1 MPKLLVLFTL
11 LVSLTLLACGRDV
24 SPTPAVTPP
33 IANTHTPTPLPTDTP
48 AVAAATATVTPETVT
63 ESPVEPTAVPTDE
76 PSPTPTATP
85 RVATAVTTIQLEQ
98 IASGYTRP
106 TFITHAFDDR
116 LFIVEERGLV
126 TIIQN
131 GGRLPTPFLDI
142 QDRVNNQANEQG
154 LFTLVFHPDYTE
166 NGYFFI
172 NYTRADGS
180 SVISRMSVSDDPNR
194 GNPASELVMLVI
206 GQPYNNHNGG
216 QMHFGP
222 DGYLYIG
229 MGDGGAAGDPLNHGQ
244 DATTLLGSMLRID
257 VNSDSERGY
266 AIPPDNPYL
275 DIEERPNEIWGI
287 GLRNPWR
294 FSFDRLTGD
303 LYVADVGQNAWEE
316 IHLIPA
322 GTPGGIN
329 FGWNIMEGRQCFR
342 GSDCN
347 QTGLDMPI
355 WDYDHSNGCSI
366 TGGYI
371 YRGEAHPELWGNY
384 FFSDYCTGHIWA
396 LVPQADGEPI
406 VNLVLQTSLGP
417 ASFGEDANGEVY
429 ISDHRGGGIY
439 RLTP

>member
-131 GGRLPTPFLDI
+131 GERLPTPFLDI